1 MNQGF
6 YSVSNDKV
14 LVIVGGKGRLGQ
26 SFEQHFKSKEW
37 NTVILDRPECDIN
50 NPQLL
55 SQNIKDIHSKFKKID
70 GVINAAYPKNKN
82 YGKKF
87 FDVKLNDFNENV
99 NLHLGGYF
107 LVMQKFAEYFCRQ
120 GFGNIVN
127 ISSVYGVTT
136 PKFEIYEGLDM
147 TVPVEYSAIKSGI
160 IHLTKYLAKY
170 LKSKNVTVNCIS
182 PGGILDDQPK
192 SFLEKYNQECINK
205 GMLNTK
211 DLNSALD
218 FLLSNESQFINGQNI
233 VIDDGFT
240 L

>member
-6 YSVSNDKV
+6 YSISSEKV
-14 LVIVGGKGRLGQ
+14 IAIVGGKGRLGR
-26 SFEQHFKSKEW
+26 SFEQYFKQKEW
-37 NTVILDRPECDIN
+37 NTIILDKPDCDIN
-50 NPQLL
+50 DVDQLNK
-55 SQNIKDIHSKFKKID
+55 SIDKIHEKFTRID
-70 GVINAAYPKNKN
+70 AVINASYPRNKN
-82 YGKKF
+82 YGRSF
-87 FDVKLNDFNENV
+87 FDVSLEDFNENV

-107 LVMQKFAEYFCRQ
+107 LVMQKFAKYFCAQ
-120 GFGNIVN
+120 GFGNIIN
-127 ISSVYGVTT
+127 ISSIYGINA
-136 PKFEIYEGLDM
+136 PKFKIYEKTDM
-147 TVPVEYSAIKSGI
+147 TVPVEYAAIKAGI
-160 IHLTKYLAKY
+160 IHLTKYTAKY
-170 LKSKNVTVNCIS
+170 LKSKNITVNCIS

-218 FLLSNESQFINGQNI
+218 FLLSSGSKFVNGQNI

>member
-6 YSVSNDKV
+6 YSVSNNKV

-37 NTVILDRPECDIN
+37 NTVVLDKPECDIN
-50 NPQLL
+50 NPRLL
-55 SQNIKDIHSKFKKID
+55 SKSIKDIHSKFNKID
-70 GVINAAYPKNKN
+70 AVINAAYPKNKN

-87 FDVKLNDFNENV
+87 FDVDLNDFNENV

-107 LVMQKFAEYFCRQ
+107 LVMQKFAEYFAEQ
-120 GFGNIVN
+120 GGGNIVN
-127 ISSVYGVTT
+127 ISSIYGVTA
-136 PKFEIYEGLDM
+136 PKFEIYKELDM
-147 TVPVEYSAIKSGI
+147 TVPVEYAAIKSAV

-170 LKSKNVTVNCIS
+170 LKSKNIRVNCIS
-182 PGGILDDQPK
+182 PGGILDSQPE
-192 SFLEKYNQECINK
+192 SFLKEYKEKCINK
-205 GMLNTK
+205 GMLDAK

-218 FLLSNESQFINGQNI
+218 FLLSNRSQFVNGQNI